1 MACDVRIAAEHVQIG
16 SFELRRGMHPAD
28 GGIVRLVNACG
39 VGIAMEMELTG
50 EPISAQRALQVNMVN
65 QVVPAEELY
74 PAVEAFVAKIL
85 RNPRRGVESAKQTI
99 LEVVGRPLDDQLRLE
114 CLIGYSVMDD
124 PEINERRERF
134 LVQGD

>member
-1 MACDVRIAAEHVQIG
+1 
-16 SFELRRGMHPAD
+16 
-28 GGIVRLVNACG
+28 
-39 VGIAMEMELTG
+39 MEMELTG

-65 QVVPAEELY
+65 QVVPAGELY
-74 PAVEAFVAKIL
+74 PAVEAFLAKIL

-134 LVQGD
+134 LAQGD